1 MCKTT
6 NINVHVLQ
14 LWSEESD
21 GEIQDNLTF
30 QSLWVGKHEKF
41 QNLITHVLWWLELS
55 VPLTACS
62 VSVNIFYS
70 YSKKKQI

>member
-6 NINVHVLQ
+6 NIYVHVLQ

-30 QSLWVGKHEKF
+30 
-41 QNLITHVLWWLELS
+41 
-55 VPLTACS
+55 
-62 VSVNIFYS
+62 
-70 YSKKKQI
+70 